1 MITIQ
6 TALEQSRTQVLNWT
20 QSSPFSRYNE
30 LRCGK
35 LLTGDLVW
43 RKENFSTSGSG
54 NTAEGSWLFK
64 FTRYIQPSLEIQEAA
79 TGKLAGIFQLD
90 WSGKGKLVLEDGQ
103 KFDWLPVDRWGLD
116 WQFNQS
122 ARIPV
127 LQFHPRK
134 KWLTINAQIRIASET
149 PGEPALSLMVLSG
162 WLNLLLSA
170 ERIQSGVSLNL

>member
-1 MITIQ
+1 
-6 TALEQSRTQVLNWT
+6 V
-20 QSSPFSRYNE
+20 
-30 LRCGK
+30 
-35 LLTGDLVW
+35 
-43 RKENFSTSGSG
+43 
-54 NTAEGSWLFK
+54 GSWLFK
-64 FTRYIQPSLEIQEAA
+64 FTRYIRPSLEIQEAA
-79 TGKLAGIFQLD
+79 TGKPAGIFQLD

-103 KFDWLPVDRWGLD
+103 KFDWLPVDRWGLN

-170 ERIQSGVSLNL
+170 ERRQSGVSLNL